1 MNRLELK
8 RPLDPQEWLSLNN
21 QNKLSLVRVEDL
33 FDIYQQYED
42 YAEYVINWIP
52 FGQVADSL
60 CQYEDCT
67 GNVSVYNNVLGINQ
81 SFYVKASV
89 NHKDK
94 TVAIEELYKDG
105 NKLDRKSEIWEALC
119 IQLGF
124 PVKPF

>member
-60 CQYEDCT
+60 CQYENCT
-67 GNVSVYNNVLGINQ
+67 GNVSVYNDVLGVNQ
-81 SFYVKASV
+81 SFYVKAEV
-89 NHKDK
+89 NYQDK
-94 TVAIEELYKDG
+94 TVAIKELYKDG
-105 NKLDRKSEIWEALC
+105 RKLNRVSEMWEALC

-124 PVKPF
+124 PIKPF